1 MTAETQTKGKM
12 VRIRGLEPLRL
23 AALPPQSSVSHNRI
37 SSDFLTSPVWNDY
50 KNPSVLTT
58 VLTRCKK
65 RPKKRFQRVANGLYR
80 FKRTGTYYSV
90 FKVGGK
96 EKPNKLYGSMPLRR
110 KIFDYLFQQAE
121 QILF

>member
-1 MTAETQTKGKM
+1 
-12 VRIRGLEPLRL
+12 
-23 AALPPQSSVSHNRI
+23 
-37 SSDFLTSPVWNDY
+37 
-50 KNPSVLTT
+50 
-58 VLTRCKK
+58 
-65 RPKKRFQRVANGLYR
+65 VANGLYR